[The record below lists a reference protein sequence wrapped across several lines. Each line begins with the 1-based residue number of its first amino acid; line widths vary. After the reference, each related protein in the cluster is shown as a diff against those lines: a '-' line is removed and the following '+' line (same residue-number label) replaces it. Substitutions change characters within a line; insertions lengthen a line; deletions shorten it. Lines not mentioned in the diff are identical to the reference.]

1 MVIKIDI
8 SSLPSHLRHTI
19 VNEIGF
25 RNRSPKEP
33 NNNDSSKRG
42 SSDIDEDYSKN
53 TSNIE
58 DEVPIVDE
66 NNTHVTK
73 QKVKDALIKNKIG
86 DYVVIKHHEEE
97 NKILVLRRDDAEQR
111 GIYHC
116 RHCGM
121 EFDDHIKLSVHLRLH
136 FVVA

>member
-1 MVIKIDI
+1 M
-8 SSLPSHLRHTI
+8 
-19 VNEIGF
+19 NEIGF
-25 RNRSPKEP
+25 RNRSPKESTTD
-33 NNNDSSKRG
+33 DSSNRKD
-42 SSDIDEDYSKN
+42 SSDIDEDHGKN
-53 TSNIE
+53 SSNIA
-58 DEVPIVDE
+58 DEVHIVDDE

-86 DYVVIKHHEEE
+86 DYVAIKHHEEE
-97 NKILVLRRDDAEQR
+97 ENKVLILRRDDAEQR

-121 EFDDHIKLSVHLRLH
+121 EFDNHIKLGVHLRLH